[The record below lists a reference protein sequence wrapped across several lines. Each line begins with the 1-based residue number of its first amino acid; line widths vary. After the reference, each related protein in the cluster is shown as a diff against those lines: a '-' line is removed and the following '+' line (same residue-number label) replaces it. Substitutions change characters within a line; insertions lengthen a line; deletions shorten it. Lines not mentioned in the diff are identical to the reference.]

1 MAINTKTRNNVT
13 NEVLLRPS
21 LLEKLSLFN
30 TDASL
35 LAPNVLDHELLG
47 IHLLF

>member
-1 MAINTKTRNNVT
+1 MNTKMRNNVT
-13 NEVLLRPS
+13 TEVLLRPS
-21 LLEKLSLFN
+21 LLEEQSLFN